1 MSEITGIIALIII
14 VLTTVTLIWELSWRL
29 RIVALAL
36 QYLAVFL
43 LVSQMWPISLA
54 AVKLISGWM
63 AGAVIGASQH
73 GNEPDSQP
81 LSLSAR
87 LFRLVASS
95 LVFVLVFSLA
105 QQPLEWLNIEQT
117 TSAGGLILIGMG
129 LLLLGLASKPLNV
142 IVGLL
147 TALSGFEVIYAAVV
161 TSVLVTGLLAVI
173 TSGVALVGAYW
184 MLSPTVEEAE

>member
-1 MSEITGIIALIII
+1 MSEAPGVIALIL
-14 VLTTVTLIWELSWRL
+14 VGLTTLTLIWEPGWRW
-29 RIVALAL
+29 RIIALAL

-63 AGAVIGASQH
+63 AGAVLSASQR
-73 GNEPDSQP
+73 GNEPEDEP

-105 QQPLEWLNIEQT
+105 RQPQEWLNIAWVPF
-117 TSAGGLILIGMG
+117 SGGLVLIGMG
-129 LLLLGLASKPLNV
+129 LLLLGLAAKPLNV

-147 TALSGFEVIYAAVV
+147 TLLSGFEVIYAAVV
-161 TSVLVTGLLAVI
+161 TSVLVTGLLAII
-173 TSGVALVGAYW
+173 TSGVALVGSYW
-184 MLSPTVEEAE
+184 MISPMPEEIE

>member
-1 MSEITGIIALIII
+1 MSSVTGILALVII
-14 VLTTVTLIWELSWRL
+14 VLTTLTLIWGMGWRW
-29 RIVALAL
+29 RIIALAL

-63 AGAVIGASQH
+63 AGAVIGASQR
-73 GNEPDSQP
+73 GNETDEPP

-87 LFRLVASS
+87 LFRLVASG

-105 QQPLEWLNIEQT
+105 QQPQEWLEIG
-117 TSAGGLILIGMG
+117 SLPFAGGTILIGMG
-129 LLLLGLASKPLNV
+129 LLMLGMASRPLNV
-142 IVGLL
+142 IVSLL

-173 TSGVALVGAYW
+173 TSGIALVGAYW
-184 MLSPTVEEAE
+184 MISPIEEEAE